1 MENEAES
8 NYKWHRQTKKNER
21 WMNSGEWTRGFMC
34 PGNILLKLHT
44 HERRASWP
52 PGLKFAN
59 FKLEK
64 TFRACKSWLW
74 WTFVIKYVTIH
85 YPEGSIPEPV
95 NTNLYDLMIC
105 IQRSGR
111 SSLHLTFL
119 STVASLNT
127 GRGWGCR
134 GGRMMFV
141 GMSAPANYI
150 VKIWLLK
157 IPRVKWALDWA

>member
-1 MENEAES
+1 MAVPW
-8 NYKWHRQTKKNER
+8 KMRQKATINDTDRQKNER

-52 PGLKFAN
+52 PGMKFAN

-64 TFRACKSWLW
+64 TFRACRSWLW

-95 NTNLYDLMIC
+95 NTNLYDLTIC

-127 GRGWGCR
+127 GRGWGSW
-134 GGRMMFV
+134 GGRMKKKDAV
-141 GMSAPANYI
+141 CGWGWQLQLI
-150 VKIWLLK
+150 TL
-157 IPRVKWALDWA
+157 